1 MLQVAVIG
9 LGRFGRGVAYSL
21 VELGAEVLAIDSEP
35 DRVQEIADRV
45 ARAVTLDAT
54 DKRSLAH
61 VGVPDVDAAV
71 VAIGSDMETSI
82 LVTGVLAELKVAHIV
97 ARARRPL
104 HARILLKVGAHR
116 VCYLEQDMGAHVA
129 KSLMGQHVVDWF
141 TVAEGLEVAHLV
153 VGPPLAGRSLT
164 ELHFR
169 KNFGLMVVGH
179 VPSGNWSGPSG
190 GVMSLPEPDVP
201 LQAGDHIAVAGP
213 HDAID
218 KLQRQLSRAARR

>member
-21 VELGAEVLAIDSEP
+21 VELGAEVLAIDVDP
-35 DRVQEIADRV
+35 DRVQEIADQV

-54 DKRSLAH
+54 DRRSLVH

-82 LVTGVLAELKVAHIV
+82 FVTSVLSELKVEPIV

-104 HARILLKVGAHR
+104 HARILRKVGAHR
-116 VCYLEQDMGAHVA
+116 VCYLEQDMGAHIA

-153 VGPPLAGRSLT
+153 VGPPLAGRSLMD
-164 ELHFR
+164 LHFR
-169 KNFGLMVVGH
+169 KNYGLMVVGH
-179 VPSGNWSGPSG
+179 VGASAWSGATG
-190 GVMSLPEPDVP
+190 GVMNLPEPDEP
-201 LQAGDHIAVAGP
+201 LLAGDHIAVAGP
-213 HDAID
+213 HEAID
-218 KLQRQLSRAARR
+218 RLQRQLSEADRG